1 MKYRLISFLSIT
13 FTLLAC
19 QSQETDSGNNEGA
32 EPPVNNKDAIS
43 VSERALILSPETGS
57 AVSVDITTEGDWS
70 ISGLSEG
77 VREWLDAAPTEGHG
91 NATVTFTCTAF
102 NPYNEERMAV
112 ITFLS
117 GKASAPVVIHQSCD
131 PDRSITLSEDILEF
145 DGTAGQQKTITLNT
159 TKPWTVDD
167 YSEEVSTWIKL
178 SSTSGKT
185 GGEITV
191 TTPVLYEE
199 LDPRS
204 ANITFSIDRIHSASL
219 TITQACGIELSLDK
233 TQLDFN
239 AEGNQ
244 TLSLSVKCNAVT
256 KSWQIVGVDASV
268 LEWLDF
274 SATSGTGD
282 QDVAISTK
290 SENKDAVRQA
300 SFTVKV
306 DDQHTAVFTVTQSS
320 SMEIHVTPVELVFS
334 GENTESKNVTVT
346 STTASIPWYIEG
358 YTDDVKAWLSI
369 DTETASA
376 LESTISIATLS
387 LNESIEDRKATLRFH
402 LTDSIFDEITVTQPM
417 KPLQQYIITW
427 KAGTVGSL
435 TVKGGEMSPHDKFP
449 WADAEGWA
457 TLSNVNKEYKNGKG
471 GEVVRKG
478 DYAVTATWL
487 FQDFVTKEWIP
498 LEMGPIRE
506 PVVNAA
512 GTGYTVAVYYMNHES
527 ANIRWGWSYIKI
539 PAKAGYRLTHVK
551 MTAIN
556 AASNATLL
564 LGTNKNATNGFLEES
579 ANRVTF
585 GKNDPL
591 DRELSTTE
599 PNTDYY
605 LGCVLDRQ
613 FDSFEFTYTEVR

>member
-1 MKYRLISFLSIT
+1 MKYRLISFLSIACA
-13 FTLLAC
+13 LIAC
-19 QSQETDSGNNEGA
+19 QGPEKDSGDNGGE
-32 EPPVNNKDAIS
+32 EPQVENKDAIS
-43 VSERALILSPETGS
+43 VSERALVLSPETGS
-57 AVSVDITTEGDWS
+57 TVSVDVTTAGDWS
-70 ISGLSEG
+70 ISGLGEG
-77 VREWLDAAPTEGHG
+77 VKEWLDAAPTEGHG

-102 NPYNEERMAV
+102 NPYNEERTVV
-112 ITFLS
+112 ISFLS
-117 GKASAPVVIHQSCD
+117 GEASAPVVIRQSCD
-131 PDRSITLSEDILEF
+131 PDRSISLSEDILEF
-145 DGTAGQQKTITLNT
+145 DGAAGQQKTITLNT

-167 YSEEVSTWIKL
+167 YSDEVSSWINL
-178 SSTSGKT
+178 SSTSGET

-204 ANITFSIDRIHSASL
+204 ATITFRIDRIHSASL
-219 TITQACGIELSLDK
+219 TINQACGVELTLDQ

-244 TLSLSVKCNAVT
+244 TLTLQVRCNAVT
-256 KSWQIVGVDASV
+256 KTWQIEGVDASV

-274 SATSGTGD
+274 SATSGVGD
-282 QDVAISTK
+282 KDVAISTK

-306 DDQHTAVFTVTQSS
+306 DEQHSAVFTVTQSS
-320 SMEIHVTPVELVFS
+320 AMEIHVTPTELVFS
-334 GENTESKNVTVT
+334 GDSTESKNVTVT

-376 LESTISIATLS
+376 LETTVSLSTLS
-387 LNESIEDRKATLRFH
+387 LNESTEDRIATLRFH
-402 LTDSIFDEITVTQPM
+402 LTDNIFEEVTVTQPM
-417 KPLQQYIITW
+417 KPLQQYVITW
-427 KAGTVGSL
+427 KAGTVGNP

-457 TLSNVNKEYKNGKG
+457 TLNNVNKEYKNGKG

-487 FQDFVTKEWIP
+487 FQDFVTKEWVP
-498 LEMGPIRE
+498 LEMGPIRQ
-506 PVVNAA
+506 PVLNSE
-512 GTGYTVAVYYMNHES
+512 GTGYTVTVYYMNHES

-539 PAKAGYRLTHVK
+539 PAKPGYRLTHVK

>member
-1 MKYRLISFLSIT
+1 MKYRIISFLSIT
-13 FTLLAC
+13 FSLLAC
-19 QSQETDSGNNEGA
+19 QGQGTDPS
-32 EPPVNNKDAIS
+32 EPPVNTAIS
-43 VSERALILSPETGS
+43 VSERTLVLPPETGS
-57 AVSVDITTEGDWS
+57 TVSVDITTGGDWTV
-70 ISGLSEG
+70 SGLSEG
-77 VREWLDAAPTEGHG
+77 VKDWLDVTPKEGHG
-91 NATVTFTCTAF
+91 NATVSFISNDF
-102 NPYNEERMAV
+102 NPYDEERMAV
-112 ITFLS
+112 IAFLS
-117 GKASAPVVIHQSCD
+117 GEASAPVVVRQSYD
-131 PDRSITLSEDILEF
+131 PDRSISLSDEVLEF
-145 DGTAGQQKTITLNT
+145 DGAAGQQKTITLNT

-167 YSEEVSTWIKL
+167 YTEEVSSWVKL
-178 SSTSGKT
+178 SASSGET
-185 GGEITV
+185 GGVITV

-199 LDPRS
+199 LNPRS
-204 ANITFSIDRIHSASL
+204 ATITFRIDRIHSASL
-219 TITQACGIELSLDK
+219 TISQACGIELSLDK

-239 AEGNQ
+239 SEGSQ
-244 TLSLSVKCNAVT
+244 ALTLPVKCNAVT
-256 KSWQIVGVDASV
+256 KTWQIEGVDDSV

-274 SATSGTGD
+274 SATSGIGD
-282 QDVAISTK
+282 QDVIISTK

-300 SFTVKV
+300 SFMVRV
-306 DDQHTAVFTVTQSS
+306 DEQHTVGFTVTQSS
-320 SMEIHVTPVELVFS
+320 AMEIHVIPTELVFS
-334 GENTESKNVTVT
+334 AENTESKNVTVA

-376 LESTISIATLS
+376 LETTVSITTLS
-387 LNESIEDRKATLRFH
+387 LNESSEDRKASLRFH
-402 LTDSIFDEITVTQPM
+402 LTDNIFEEITVTQPV
-417 KPLQQYIITW
+417 KPLKQYIISW
-427 KAGTVGSL
+427 KTGTVGSP

-471 GEVVRKG
+471 GDVVRKG

-506 PVVNAA
+506 PVINAA

-539 PAKAGYRLTHVK
+539 PAKSGYRLTHVK

-556 AASNATLL
+556 TASNATLL
-564 LGTNKNATNGFLEES
+564 LGTNKNATNGFLEEDV
-579 ANRVTF
+579 NRVTF

-591 DRELSTTE
+591 DKELSTTE
-599 PNTDYY
+599 PNTAYY